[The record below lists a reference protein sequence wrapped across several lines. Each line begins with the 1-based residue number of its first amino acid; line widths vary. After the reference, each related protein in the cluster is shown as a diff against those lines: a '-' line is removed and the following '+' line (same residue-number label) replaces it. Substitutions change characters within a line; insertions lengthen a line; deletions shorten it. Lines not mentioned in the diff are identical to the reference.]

1 MNFIPLDLFN
11 HDMEGATLIEA
22 SAGTGKTYTITG
34 LYLRLLLE
42 RDIPPQGILVVTYTE
57 AATKELRGRI
67 RAVISKCLGFLN
79 GEKIPAD
86 DFALEQYMRSYLGKP
101 YARRILTGALQS
113 FDEASIHTI
122 HAFCR
127 RILSENPFESGS
139 LPDTEF
145 VTDDTHLSLET
156 VYDFYRRNI
165 IQLPARDLAHVIPL
179 MKKKGMLAPDKLA
192 SLLSDEL
199 ALDPGIPVLPDE
211 VFNMAELDS
220 GWSRVRDLYDKLKSM
235 WQDQDEHTAILADLL
250 TLGGKSYNSGVRG
263 RMESALSDFFKDGD
277 PLAIPGNFSRWT
289 PSIIKEKMPDVPV
302 PAHPFFVCCGKF
314 QSSIDELE
322 NLFMLFNRSLLR
334 EFIRSSPAVIAGKKS
349 MYNLRSFNDLLL
361 DLHNALAGQGGAVL
375 RTSVARKYR
384 AALIDEFQDTDPL
397 QYGIFTTLFGDDR
410 ILYLIG
416 DPKQAIYAFRGADI
430 FSYMRASSSIDHRFT
445 LSENHRS
452 TPDMI
457 NAVNTIF
464 SRSDNP
470 FVFDSIRFL
479 TATAAG
485 GGPSENFHCSDIP
498 PEPLQLLL
506 LPPGPLEGGRMTK
519 GEAEKIASSSCAVE
533 IAALITLGRN
543 GKALIGERPIQAGD
557 IAVLVR
563 TRTHGQMVQR
573 ELGDMGVRS
582 VMAGAGSVFESPM
595 ARDLYVILHALAS
608 PSSDP
613 LLCAALSTI
622 VMGRSAADIA
632 GLRSDDAAMEEVV
645 SSFYDYSRILREK
658 GFMTM
663 ALLMMENENVRER
676 LLGLEYGERYM
687 TDFLHLCEIIHNGA
701 EENHLCAE
709 GLLSWFSERLTG
721 INAPDENQIRLE
733 SDESA
738 VRIITVHKSKGLQF
752 PVVFCPMLWGRSASG
767 RGNSA
772 VYYRKYHDSHN
783 GDIRVLNLDV
793 SDETAMYSSERENLA
808 EELRLLYV
816 AMTRSRYRLY
826 LTWGCLNEFMILKSG
841 SALAYL
847 LHGQRSSGDENTLDE
862 VLPSMKYDDIL
873 ADCEECGIASGG
885 TIGVSSVSAGPAG
898 RISMTEDRSLTAGP
912 GKFSRVF
919 IRNRLVTSYSALA
932 ETVHSA
938 EKPDYDMVKSVA
950 EVTDDPGK
958 TVFSFPAGTD
968 AGTCLHSVFERIDY
982 SHPESDRIGP
992 VVKKTLGE
1000 NGLDL
1005 QWADVITAMIQRVLT
1020 TPLPGMPDGFSLSA
1034 LTGKDRICEMEFY
1047 ISMQGS
1053 GTIGGLTGIL
1063 GEYGMGSGAVSGD
1076 ELSSFLRGF
1085 IDLVFR
1091 CRDRYYIVD
1100 WKSNLLGK
1108 TEDYYSENNI
1118 RQEMSRHNYYLQYHL
1133 YTLALHRYL
1142 GTRLQNYSY
1151 EKNFG
1156 GVYYLFIRGM
1166 NGTAGSRG
1174 IYHDRPPEELVAAID
1189 RYLEEKNDR

>member
-11 HDMEGATLIEA
+11 HEMEGATLIEA

-67 RAVISKCLGFLN
+67 RTVISECLGFLN
-79 GEKIPAD
+79 GEKISAAD
-86 DFALEQYMRSYLGKP
+86 PALEQYMRSYLDKP

-145 VTDDTHLSLET
+145 ATDDTHLSLET

-165 IQLPARDLAHVIPL
+165 VRLPARDLAHVIPV
-179 MKKKGMLAPDKLA
+179 MQKKGMLAPEQLA
-192 SLLSDEL
+192 SLLSGEL

-211 VFNMAELDS
+211 VFNMAEVDS
-220 GWSRVRDLYDKLKSM
+220 GWSRVQGLYDRLNSM
-235 WQDQDEHTAILADLL
+235 WQDERAAILTDLL
-250 TLGGKSYNSGVRG
+250 TLGGRSYNSGVRG
-263 RMESALSDFFKDGD
+263 RMESALSDYFKMND
-277 PLAIPGNFSRWT
+277 PPAVPDNINRWT
-289 PSIIKEKMPDVPV
+289 PSFIKEKMPDTAV
-302 PAHPFFVCCGKF
+302 PAHPFFVFCGEL
-314 QSSIDELE
+314 QSSIEELK
-322 NLFMLFNRSLLR
+322 NLYTLLNRYLLR
-334 EFIRSSPAVIAGKKS
+334 EFIRSSPREIAGKKFK
-349 MYNLRSFNDLLL
+349 YNLRSFNDLLL
-361 DLHNALAGQGGAVL
+361 DLHNALAGRGGSVL
-375 RTSVARKYR
+375 RASVAGKYR

-410 ILYLIG
+410 IMYLIG

-430 FSYMRASSSIDHRFT
+430 FSYMKASSSIDRRFT
-445 LSENHRS
+445 LNENHRS
-452 TPDMI
+452 TPGMI
-457 NAVNTIF
+457 KAVNTIF

-485 GGPSENFHCSDIP
+485 GGPSENFHCSEIP
-498 PEPLQLLL
+498 PEPLQLQL

-519 GEAEKIASSSCAVE
+519 GEAEKIASSSCAME
-533 IAALITLGRN
+533 IAGLITLGRN

-573 ELGDMGVRS
+573 ELGDLGVRS
-582 VMAGAGSVFESPM
+582 VMAGAGSVLESPM

-608 PSSDP
+608 PSSDA

-632 GLRSDDAAMEEVV
+632 GLRDDDASMEEVV
-645 SSFYDYSRILREK
+645 SSFHDYSRILREK

-663 ALLMMENENVRER
+663 ALSMMENENVRER
-676 LLGLEYGERYM
+676 LLGLEYGERHM

-701 EENHLCAE
+701 EENHLSAE

-721 INAPDENQIRLE
+721 INATDENQIRLE

-772 VYYRKYHDSHN
+772 VFYRKYHDSHN
-783 GDIRVLNLDV
+783 GNIRVLNLDV
-793 SDETAMYSSERENLA
+793 SDETAIISSERENLA

-826 LTWGCLNEFMILKSG
+826 LTWGCLNEFRILKSG

-847 LHGQRSSGDENTLDE
+847 LHGKRSPGDENTLDE

-873 ADCEECGIASGG
+873 ADCEKCGTASGG
-885 TIGVSSVSAGPAG
+885 TIGVSSVAVRPSPK
-898 RISMTEDRSLTAGP
+898 ISMPEDHSLTAGP
-912 GKFSRVF
+912 CKFTRVF

-932 ETVHSA
+932 EAVHTG

-950 EVTDDPGK
+950 DVTDGPGK
-958 TVFSFPAGTD
+958 TVFSFPAGAE

-982 SHPESDRIGP
+982 CHPEPDRIAP
-992 VVKKTLGE
+992 VVIKTLGE
-1000 NGLDL
+1000 NGLDP
-1005 QWADVITAMIQRVLT
+1005 QWADVVTSMIQRVLT
-1020 TPLPGMPDGFSLSA
+1020 TPLPGMPEGFSLSL
-1034 LTGKDRICEMEFY
+1034 LTGNDRICEMEFY

-1063 GEYGMGSGAVSGD
+1063 GEHGMGSGAVSGD

-1108 TEDYYSENNI
+1108 TEDYYNEKNI
-1118 RQEMSRHNYYLQYHL
+1118 RQEMARHNYYLQYHL
-1133 YTLALHRYL
+1133 YTLAIHRYL
-1142 GTRLQNYSY
+1142 ATRLQNYSY

-1174 IYHDRPPEELVAAID
+1174 IYHDRPPEKLVAAID
-1189 RYLEEKNDR
+1189 RYLEERND